1 MNETDLLITSE
12 ITTVMSAHTPSI
24 GEMENNGSLVSNCE
38 EFTVEDDITIS
49 FWKFWLEGVTQVI
62 ISVFGLFGNI
72 LSIYILTRY
81 VGKNSV
87 GNMQTSSKYACI
99 HKVTINTHYEI
110 LFFRKEMRNSF
121 NFLLI
126 SLLCFDSWYLFGA
139 ILDSIRKKECFGEY
153 LLTDVHTILFP
164 YMLYPAMSIFMSAS
178 IFMTVAIALERYIAV
193 HYPIGKFIIDSESQ
207 ELYLFQSFIQ
217 TLSSKP

>member
-81 VGKNSV
+81 VGRNSA
-87 GNMQTSSKYACI
+87 GNMQTSSKYYSYC
-99 HKVTINTHYEI
+99 N
-110 LFFRKEMRNSF
+110 N
-121 NFLLI
+121 
-126 SLLCFDSWYLFGA
+126 
-139 ILDSIRKKECFGEY
+139 
-153 LLTDVHTILFP
+153 
-164 YMLYPAMSIFMSAS
+164 
-178 IFMTVAIALERYIAV
+178 
-193 HYPIGKFIIDSESQ
+193 
-207 ELYLFQSFIQ
+207 
-217 TLSSKP
+217 